1 MKTVMIANMIIESV
15 FIICVSILAI
25 KFQNTSLLWWFV
37 LIPCLG
43 FSYKTKNNNVE
54 ENQNEK

>member
-15 FIICVSILAI
+15 FMICVSILAI

-37 LIPCLG
+37 LIPFLG
-43 FSYKTKNNNVE
+43 FSYKTKNNNAE